1 MKNII
6 ALTGLFMVIFLTG
19 CVKIENP
26 VVTFVGQKVSSIS
39 LEKVTLNLEFNVFN
53 PNNAGVEGA
62 ELTYTVFI
70 KGIDCFQG
78 KNIKISLPANQNT
91 AISLPVEVAYS
102 KLFASSMALIQSVM
116 AGDKDLPYE
125 VQGSVM
131 VPFVGFPINIPVS
144 QKGTLPLPPA
154 PKLF

>member
-1 MKNII
+1 MFIKTIC
-6 ALTGLFMVIFLTG
+6 LLLSLLLLLGG
-19 CVKIENP
+19 CVKIESP
-26 VVTFVGQKVSSIS
+26 VVTFLGQKVQSID
-39 LEKVTLNLEFNVFN
+39 LEKVTLNLDFNVYN

-62 ELTYTVFI
+62 ELSYTVFV

-78 KNIKISLPANQNT
+78 NHVKINLLAKQNT
-91 AISLPVEVAYS
+91 SVSVPVEVAYS
-102 KLFASSMALIQSVM
+102 KLFASSLELIKSLM
-116 AGDKDLPYE
+116 AGDKELPYE